1 MANLKEHGLIV
12 SCQAVKGEPLY
23 GLHIMGHFAR
33 AAVLGGAAGIRAN
46 YVEDI
51 NEITAEVDVP
61 VIGIIK
67 AEYPDSEVYIT
78 PTLKEVKALLTTKC
92 SVIALDA
99 TKRSRPNGEKIED
112 LIKYIRENAPEVE
125 IMADCSN
132 YEEAKRADE
141 LGFDYIGTTLLA
153 HPDASQE
160 ELHVRQWTPYELKD
174 EPDATTALTA
184 ILEYMQRNQ
193 LDALHTST
201 QIIIAPGYTYK
212 IVNRIITNFH
222 QPQSTLLLLVS
233 AFVKGDW
240 RKIYDYALAH
250 DFRFLSYGDSSLL
263 IP

>member
-1 MANLKEHGLIV
+1 MANLKGHGLIV

-23 GLHIMGHFAR
+23 GLHMMGHFAR

-99 TKRSRPNGEKIED
+99 TKRARPNG
-112 LIKYIRENAPEVE
+112 ENAPEVE

-141 LGFDYIGTTLLA
+141 LGFDYIGTTLRGYTEYTKGIA
-153 HPDASQE
+153 IPDC
-160 ELHVRQWTPYELKD
+160 ELLRE
-174 EPDATTALTA
+174 
-184 ILEYMQRNQ
+184 M
-193 LDALHTST
+193 TST
-201 QIIIAPGYTYK
+201 LHAHIIAEGGIWEVGQLKNVLDTGVYAVV
-212 IVNRIITNFH
+212 IGSAITRPMDITKHFMK
-222 QPQSTLLLLVS
+222 
-233 AFVKGDW
+233 AFGE
-240 RKIYDYALAH
+240 
-250 DFRFLSYGDSSLL
+250 
-263 IP
+263 